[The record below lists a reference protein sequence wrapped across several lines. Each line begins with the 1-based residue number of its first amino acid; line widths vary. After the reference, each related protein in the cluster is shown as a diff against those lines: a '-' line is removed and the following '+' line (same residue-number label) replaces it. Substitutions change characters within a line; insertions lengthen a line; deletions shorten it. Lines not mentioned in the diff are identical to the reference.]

1 MLDSLREKANNL
13 PLLPG
18 VYIMLD
24 EHGEVIYVGKAKK
37 LKNRVSSYFH
47 GEHLPKV
54 EAMVEKV
61 HDFNVIVAGSEF
73 EALVLENSLI
83 KQHKPHYNI
92 LLKDDKGYPFI
103 RLDLHEEYPK
113 MTLTNRAGKDG
124 AKYFGPFG
132 GRSQTYDIISTISKA
147 LLLPDCSRKF
157 PRDIGKERPCL
168 NYHMG
173 SCAGWCLKD
182 SSAEDYRRRIT
193 QAAMILDGKSK
204 ELTDELQSQ
213 MEQAAEELRFERAA
227 ELRDRLRAI
236 EGLTNKQRVIAT
248 AFADTDAIGF
258 CRGAK
263 TCFAVLHFVDGS
275 LVGKDVEMMDE
286 PLEDDGEAVSDL
298 VRQYYTAHRGGWP
311 KSVLLPCAIDDREE
325 LERLLSEVSGRRM
338 YIDTPQ
344 RGERMRLIESAAL
357 NAREEIQRRTTAEQ
371 RRSKTLEWLQKALEL
386 RDFPKRI
393 EAFDISNLGSTGIV
407 AAMTVHI
414 NGKPLKRDYRKFR
427 IRGLDAPDDYASM
440 YQAVYRRFSHY
451 KEGDEKFSTLPDLLL
466 IDGGD
471 KHAATAERALRNLG
485 ITVPVF
491 GMVKD
496 DRHRTRA
503 LIDSAGHET
512 GIKTNQAVFALV
524 GSIQE
529 ETHRFAIEYQRSLR
543 NESYASKLDAIPG
556 VGEKRRG
563 DLLKYFKSVKA
574 IREASVE
581 QLALVVPRNTA
592 AAIYAYFRSE
602 ESEEKEQ

>member
-1 MLDSLREKANNL
+1 MQNEKLRNVAIIAHVDHGKTTLVDEMLKQG
-13 PLLPG
+13 G
-18 VYIMLD
+18 VYRENQEVVDRVMDSNDLERERGITILAKNTAIRYGD
-24 EHGEVIYVGKAKK
+24 TKINIVDTPGHADFGGEVERI
-37 LKNRVSSYFH
+37 LK
-47 GEHLPKV
+47 
-54 EAMVEKV
+54 MVNGV
-61 HDFNVIVAGSEF
+61 
-73 EALVLENSLI
+73 
-83 KQHKPHYNI
+83 
-92 LLKDDKGYPFI
+92 
-103 RLDLHEEYPK
+103 
-113 MTLTNRAGKDG
+113 
-124 AKYFGPFG
+124 
-132 GRSQTYDIISTISKA
+132 
-147 LLLPDCSRKF
+147 LLLVD
-157 PRDIGKERPCL
+157 
-168 NYHMG
+168 
-173 SCAGWCLKD
+173 
-182 SSAEDYRRRIT
+182 
-193 QAAMILDGKSK
+193 
-204 ELTDELQSQ
+204 
-213 MEQAAEELRFERAA
+213 AAEGPMPQTRF
-227 ELRDRLRAI
+227 
-236 EGLTNKQRVIAT
+236 V
-248 AFADTDAIGF
+248 
-258 CRGAK
+258 
-263 TCFAVLHFVDGS
+263 
-275 LVGKDVEMMDE
+275 
-286 PLEDDGEAVSDL
+286 
-298 VRQYYTAHRGGWP
+298 
-311 KSVLLPCAIDDREE
+311 
-325 LERLLSEVSGRRM
+325 
-338 YIDTPQ
+338 
-344 RGERMRLIESAAL
+344 
-357 NAREEIQRRTTAEQ
+357 
-371 RRSKTLEWLQKALEL
+371 LQKALEL

-471 KHAATAERALRNLG
+471 KHAATAERALRDLG

>member
-1 MLDSLREKANNL
+1 MRRILFLILCLFIFFGSAYAQRMSDEQVVEYVKQAQAAGKSQKQMTAELLRRGVTREQVLRIKDKYEEHHNVTYTDDALEACVSLTERYVSDRNFPDKALDA
-13 PLLPG
+13 
-18 VYIMLD
+18 LD
-24 EHGEVIYVGKAKK
+24 E
-37 LKNRVSSYFH
+37 
-47 GEHLPKV
+47 
-54 EAMVEKV
+54 
-61 HDFNVIVAGSEF
+61 AGSRVHI
-73 EALVLENSLI
+73 A
-83 KQHKPHYNI
+83 NI
-92 LLKDDKGYPFI
+92 VVPEEIEKKEKEIDLLTQEK
-103 RLDLHEEYPK
+103 L
-113 MTLTNRAGKDG
+113 AA
-124 AKYFGPFG
+124 AK
-132 GRSQTYDIISTISKA
+132 SQD
-147 LLLPDCSRKF
+147 
-157 PRDIGKERPCL
+157 
-168 NYHMG
+168 
-173 SCAGWCLKD
+173 
-182 SSAEDYRRRIT
+182 
-193 QAAMILDGKSK
+193 
-204 ELTDELQSQ
+204 
-213 MEQAAEELRFERAA
+213 FERAA

-471 KHAATAERALRNLG
+471 KHAATAERALRDLG
-485 ITVPVF
+485 ITVPLF